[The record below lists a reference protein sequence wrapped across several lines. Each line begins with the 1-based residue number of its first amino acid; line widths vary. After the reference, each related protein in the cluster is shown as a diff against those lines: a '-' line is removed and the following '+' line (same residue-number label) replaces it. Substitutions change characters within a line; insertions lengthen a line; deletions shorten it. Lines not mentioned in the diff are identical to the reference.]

1 MSDRM
6 RIIINQF
13 AKRYD
18 LVILD
23 SSPVFV
29 GSEVLTLS
37 RFVDK
42 VIFSIRWGHTQR
54 EVAFDALKQLV
65 EAQADVAG
73 TYFSR
78 VDPKRYRQFAYG
90 QLNYEYERAAFAS

>member
-1 MSDRM
+1 
-6 RIIINQF
+6 
-13 AKRYD
+13 
-18 LVILD
+18 
-23 SSPVFV
+23 
-29 GSEVLTLS
+29 
-37 RFVDK
+37 
-42 VIFSIRWGHTQR
+42 
-54 EVAFDALKQLV
+54 LKQLV